1 MTDSRLPVLLPGR
14 TPGPHG
20 PHSPNGPADPGHP
33 GLRRLARLSR
43 LGVLGAALAAAGL
56 AGCSSSP
63 PQQLYQL
70 RAEAP
75 ADGLPPPP
83 APAAN
88 APVWTIG
95 PISLPEYLDR
105 DAILRPQ
112 GQAGLGALPL
122 QRWAEPLRDAVPR
135 ILRQDLARL
144 RGVDKVW
151 AAPAPPGVNAEWQLR
166 VEIQQ
171 FEAAADGRS
180 VVLQARWWLQ
190 DPAGRLPVVVRERRL
205 SVGIGG
211 AGPDELV
218 AAHRALLGVL
228 ARVIAEGG

>member
-1 MTDSRLPVLLPGR
+1 MNPPPRAPLPR
-14 TPGPHG
+14 R
-20 PHSPNGPADPGHP
+20 P
-33 GLRRLARLSR
+33 GLQRLALA
-43 LGVLGAALAAAGL
+43 AALAATLAAGGL

-190 DPAGRLPVVVRERRL
+190 DPAGKLPAVVRERRL
-205 SVGIGG
+205 SVAIGG
-211 AGPDELV
+211 AGADELV